1 MRCRGFEVVKGYED
15 KGINLPVRKT
25 AHSAGY
31 DVEAAEDIVIPM
43 FTPGCKPT
51 LIPTGLKA
59 YCAEDECYFLLN
71 RSSGPKKGFLMA
83 NSIGLIDSD
92 YYGNEDNDGHFYFA
106 YFNCSD
112 HDIEVKKGDTLYSLS
127 KKYGLTVADL
137 LAINNLDSSSV
148 IKVGQK
154 LKVRTTSLSNASQN
168 KSKSVNVNNDI
179 KVVEKAPDT
188 RTYGATVTADTN
200 TKWPVSNPKIT
211 QVKGKISGV
220 QLSAKENEKVLC
232 IHEGTV
238 MYVGTYRGFGQVV
251 FVQSKTGLI
260 YAYTGLGSVKV
271 KKGEYVVAAAELG
284 SAGIDPISGKSQI
297 TFMVFQNGQPI
308 DPGKAPRS

>member
-1 MRCRGFEVVKGYED
+1 MMKYLTKKSLTFISIFLILSFCIFADTLYKVNKGDTLYSISRKYQITVAELRAAN
-15 KGINLPVRKT
+15 NL
-25 AHSAGY
+25 SEN
-31 DVEAAEDIVIPM
+31 DV
-43 FTPGCKPT
+43 
-51 LIPTGLKA
+51 LKA
-59 YCAEDECYFLLN
+59 GQKLIIPEADISTAVAL
-71 RSSGPKKGFLMA
+71 SGDKNNK
-83 NSIGLIDSD
+83 SDSPV
-92 YYGNEDNDGHFYFA
+92 NTSNTTE
-106 YFNCSD
+106 
-112 HDIEVKKGDTLYSLS
+112 IEVKKGDTLYSLS

-168 KSKSVNVNNDI
+168 ESKVANVNNDI
-179 KVVEKAPDT
+179 KIVEKAPDT

-271 KKGEYVVAAAELG
+271 KKGEYAVAATELG